1 MIENPN
7 EEVHSKSMIQK
18 NENLVINKKNQ
29 EKPIRLEYGN
39 NLQKYINHDAGLKTK
54 DELIS
59 N

>member
-1 MIENPN
+1 
-7 EEVHSKSMIQK
+7 MIQK
-18 NENLVINKKNQ
+18 NENLVMNKKNQ
-29 EKPIRLEYGN
+29 EKPVRLEYGN